1 MTINGSMLRDMILA
15 GAGILD
21 KNKKSVD
28 ALNVFPVPDGDTG
41 INMSLTIG
49 SAAREVSAVA
59 SDSCSAVA
67 QAMAK
72 GALMGAR
79 GNSGVILSQIFRG
92 FQRAVDGHE
101 TMDAALFAQALR
113 GGADTA
119 YKAVMKPREGTILTV
134 IRAIADE
141 AQRQARKGA
150 DIPQLLDAVL
160 AEGERILQKTPEMLP
175 VLKEAGVV
183 DAGGVGLML
192 VFTGFKSA
200 LDGEEIDSSIH
211 EFFAPATQPVPEAAE
226 GEDTAGDIEFGYC
239 TEFFV
244 VRLHS
249 EVDEAERDRF
259 RDKLSHIGDSLIVVG
274 DDSMIKVHVHT
285 NDPGK
290 ALQMAL
296 KLGELSKI
304 KIDNMREQHRS
315 ITMDEAQHAA
325 ISQSHT
331 HPVQK
336 EAPAEPIKEFG
347 MVAVAM
353 GEGIAQIFK
362 DLMVD
367 EVVEGGQTMNPSIQ
381 DIADAAKRVG
391 AKHVF
396 VFPNNT
402 NIILAAQQAVE
413 LCDFE
418 LSVIPSKSIPQGV
431 SAALAFHPDMSF
443 EENARRMNEAITT
456 VKTGQVT
463 YAVRDSIYEGKE
475 IRNGDVM
482 GLAEGKIKVVG
493 SAVDEVTMNLLADM
507 MDGSCEIL
515 TLYYGSD
522 VTREQAQT
530 LAERIAQQY
539 PDLETEM
546 HSGGQPLYYYIL
558 SLE

>member
-1 MTINGSMLRDMILA
+1 MTINGSMLRDMILT
-15 GAGILD
+15 GAALLD

-49 SAAREVSAVA
+49 SAAREVSGV
-59 SDSCSAVA
+59 SSESCSVVA
-67 QAMAK
+67 QALAK

-92 FQRAVDGHE
+92 FQRAVDGNE
-101 TMDAALFAQALR
+101 TIDAALFAQALR

-134 IRAIADE
+134 IRAMADE
-141 AQRQARKGA
+141 AQRQARAGVT
-150 DIPQLLDAVL
+150 DLPQMLDAVL
-160 AEGERILQKTPEMLP
+160 VEGERILQKTPEMLP

-192 VFTGFKSA
+192 VFTGFKRA
-200 LDGEEIDSSIH
+200 LDGEELDDAVY
-211 EFFAPATQPVPEAAE
+211 EFTAPAVQMIADVEE
-226 GEDTAGDIEFGYC
+226 GEDSAKDIEFGYC

-244 VRLHS
+244 VRLHEDVNEES
-249 EVDEAERDRF
+249 RDRL
-259 RDKLSHIGDSLIVVG
+259 RDKLAAIGDSLIVVG
-274 DDSMIKVHVHT
+274 DDTMIKVHVHT
-285 NDPGK
+285 NQPGK
-290 ALQMAL
+290 ALQLAL
-296 KLGELSKI
+296 RLGELSKI

-325 ISQSHT
+325 ISSSHT
-331 HPVQK
+331 PH
-336 EAPAEPIKEFG
+336 AEQPQQPQKEFG

-353 GEGIAQIFK
+353 GEGVAQIFR

-381 DIADAAKRVG
+381 DIADAAKRAN
-391 AKHVF
+391 AKKVF

-418 LSVIPSKSIPQGV
+418 LAVIPSKSIPQGV
-431 SAALAFHPDMSF
+431 SAALAFHPDMAF
-443 EENARRMNEAITT
+443 DENVRRMNDAIGT

-463 YAVRDSIYEGKE
+463 YAVRDSSFDGKE
-475 IRNGDVM
+475 IHNGDIM

-493 SAVDEVTMNLLADM
+493 SAVDQVTLDLLAEMAD
-507 MDGSCEIL
+507 DDSEIL

-522 VTREQAQT
+522 VTAEDAEA
-530 LAERIAQQY
+530 LGERIGQQY
-539 PDLETEM
+539 PDMELEI